1 MITLFAAFVLL
12 GLYLGVVAAVAR
24 SRRGTASR
32 AVWMRATVI
41 AAAARIGLFWA
52 LLALH
57 WGGLLGLWALPLILL
72 LLPEGLLLPR
82 DFSWTIGP
90 GLLVT
95 GLLAAGT
102 ALWTAIALAVV
113 RAFRRVARPPA
124 RPDARI

>member
-12 GLYLGVVAAVAR
+12 ALYLGVVAAVAR
-24 SRRGTASR
+24 SQGGTASR

-52 LLALH
+52 LLALQ
-57 WGGLLGLWALPLILL
+57 WGGLLGLWALPLILVF
-72 LLPEGLLLPR
+72 LPEALLLPR
-82 DFSWTIGP
+82 DFSWTLGP
-90 GLLVT
+90 GLLMT

-113 RAFRRVARPPA
+113 RALRTVTRPRA

>member
-1 MITLFAAFVLL
+1 MIAILASFVLL
-12 GLYLGVVAAVAR
+12 ALYVGLVAAV
-24 SRRGTASR
+24 SQSERGLTLWLKS
-32 AVWMRATVI
+32 TVI
-41 AAAARIGLFWA
+41 AAAARIGLLWV

-57 WGGLLGLWALPLILL
+57 WRGLLGLWAMPFILL

-95 GLLAAGT
+95 ALLAAGT

-113 RAFRRVARPPA
+113 RGLRRVARPPA